1 MRTVAQ
7 RIGFDAE
14 RAVAE
19 DLRAR
24 GWMILGRN
32 VRVGRAEIDILA
44 VDPAGSAVVAV
55 EVRWRRRRDYGLP
68 EETVSREKLARL
80 RAALLAL
87 RHAEPGRL
95 PLPHLPVRVDIVAI
109 EPGGRMRH
117 HRGVS

>member
-1 MRTVAQ
+1 MPTVAQ

-14 RAVAE
+14 HVVAD

-24 GWMILGRN
+24 GWTILGRN

-44 VDPAGSAVVAV
+44 VDERGAAVVAV

-80 RAALLAL
+80 RSAALSL
-87 RHAEPGRL
+87 RFA
-95 PLPHLPVRVDIVAI
+95 
-109 EPGGRMRH
+109 
-117 HRGVS
+117 